1 LKVITGIPALRAAL
15 RGKKTACVPTMGN
28 LHQGHLDLMQL
39 ARKHGDSVVATIFVN
54 RLQFAPAEDFDRYP
68 RTFESDCEQLTAA
81 GVDFLF
87 APDEAELYPESQ
99 QVFVEP
105 PPLGQDLEGA
115 FRPGFFRGVATVV
128 LKLFNTVQPQAAIFG
143 KKDYQ
148 QLIIVR
154 NMVRQFNLPIEIVA
168 AETTRAADS
177 LALSSRNSYLTPV
190 ERAVAPQLQSVLQ
203 KVRAGVTENPQRIP
217 EIQKDA
223 TKELEERGWKPDY
236 IAVRRQSDLQVPGA
250 GDKKLVVLGAARLGE
265 TRLIDNL
272 EFEIQR

>member
-1 LKVITGIPALRAAL
+1 MITGIPALREAL
-15 RGKKTACVPTMGN
+15 CGKKTACVPTMGN
-28 LHQGHLDLMQL
+28 LHQGHIDLMQL

-68 RTFESDCEQLTAA
+68 RTFESDCEQLEAA
-81 GVDFLF
+81 GVDFVF
-87 APDEAELYPESQ
+87 APGEAELYPEPQ
-99 QVFVEP
+99 QMFVEP

-115 FRPGFFRGVATVV
+115 FRPGFFRGVSTVV
-128 LKLFNTVQPQAAIFG
+128 LKLFNCVQPQAAIFG

-154 NMVRQFNLPIEIVA
+154 NMVRQFNLPIAIVA
-168 AETTRAADS
+168 AETNRAQDG

-190 ERAVAPQLQSVLQ
+190 ERAVAPQLQLLLQ

-223 TKELEERGWKPDY
+223 AKELEERGWKPDY
-236 IAVRRQSDLQVPGA
+236 IAVRRQADLQVPA
-250 GDKKLVVLGAARLGE
+250 ATDKNLVVLGAARLGE

-272 EFEIQR
+272 EFSI

>member
-1 LKVITGIPALRAAL
+1 VITGIPALRDAL

-28 LHQGHLDLMQL
+28 LHQGHIDLMQL

-68 RTFESDCEQLTAA
+68 RTFESDCEQLAAA

-87 APDEAELYPESQ
+87 APDEAELYPEPQ
-99 QVFVEP
+99 QMFVEP

-115 FRPGFFRGVATVV
+115 FRPGFFRGVSTVV
-128 LKLFNTVQPQAAIFG
+128 LKLFNCVQPQAAIFG

-148 QLIIVR
+148 QLIIVK
-154 NMVRQFNLPIEIVA
+154 NMVRQFNLPIAIVA
-168 AETTRAADS
+168 AETNRAPDG
-177 LALSSRNSYLTPV
+177 LALSSRNSYLTPM
-190 ERAVAPQLQSVLQ
+190 ERAVAPQLQLVLQ

-217 EIQKDA
+217 EVQKDA
-223 TKELEERGWKPDY
+223 AKELEERGWKPDY

-250 GDKKLVVLGAARLGE
+250 SDKNLVVLGAAKLGE

-272 EFEIQR
+272 EFEIRR

>member
-1 LKVITGIPALRAAL
+1 LKVITGIQALRDAL

-28 LHQGHLDLMQL
+28 LHQGHIDLMQL

-68 RTFESDCEQLTAA
+68 RTFESDCEQLAAA

-87 APDEAELYPESQ
+87 APDEAELYPEPQ
-99 QVFVEP
+99 QMFVEP
-105 PPLGQDLEGA
+105 PALGQDLEGA
-115 FRPGFFRGVATVV
+115 FRPGFFRGVSTVV
-128 LKLFNTVQPQAAIFG
+128 LKLFNCVQPQAAIFG

-154 NMVRQFNLPIEIVA
+154 NMVRQFNLPIAIVA
-168 AETTRAADS
+168 AETNRAPDG

-190 ERAVAPQLQSVLQ
+190 ERAVAPQLQSILQ

-223 TKELEERGWKPDY
+223 VKELEERGWKPDY

-250 GDKKLVVLGAARLGE
+250 TDKNLVVLGAAKLGE

-272 EFEIQR
+272 EFEIRR